1 METFI
6 FKRLNY
12 AWRVVATGFCFTVFG
27 IGGLFLALT
36 VFQFIYILPVN
47 TQWKREK
54 AQWIIHSSFRMFI
67 WLMQFV
73 GLIRLTINGAERLRQ
88 GGNHLIIA
96 NHPTL
101 IDAVIL
107 ISLLPKVDCIV
118 KQALWSNP
126 FLRGVV
132 SSAGYISNSNPQS
145 LMKECIATL
154 QKGRSLIIFP
164 EGTRTTPNKPMKFKR
179 GAANIALR
187 SKHDMIPVTIACV
200 PPTLTKGKKWHDIPV
215 DGRSHIT
222 MEVGDII
229 RISQFIEQSL
239 NVSRA
244 SRKLTDF
251 MAARLSRNAVENQT
265 AIS

>member
-27 IGGLFLALT
+27 VGGLLLTLT
-36 VFQFIYILPVN
+36 VFPLIYMLPVN

-54 AQWIIHSSFRMFI
+54 AQWVIHNSFRLFV
-67 WLMQFV
+67 WFMQFV
-73 GLIRLTINGAERLRQ
+73 GVIRLTISGAERLRQ

-101 IDAVIL
+101 IDVVIL
-107 ISLLPKVDCIV
+107 ISLLPQVDCIV
-118 KQALWSNP
+118 KQALWRNP

-132 SSAGYISNSNPQS
+132 RSAGYISNSNPQS
-145 LMKECIATL
+145 LMKVCIATL

-164 EGTRTTPNKPMKFKR
+164 EGTRTTPNKPMKFQR

-187 SKHDMIPVTIACV
+187 SKHDIIPVAITCV
-200 PPTLTKGKKWHDIPV
+200 PSTLTKGKKWYEVPP
-215 DGRSHIT
+215 DGRCHIT
-222 MEVGDII
+222 IKVGNII
-229 RISQFIEQSL
+229 QTSQFIEQSL
-239 NVSRA
+239 NISRA

-251 MAARLSRNAVENQT
+251 MYQYLQKQTLSRNKVD
-265 AIS
+265 